1 MLGIYFKHFADR
13 ICQACYSVSVRPMTQ
28 GNIITNKQI
37 LTKWFDLTQCLF
49 ESKSVPLTLLLSSI
63 MLSSIFDFSK
73 ILSLITFYWNFVLT
87 EMAGRERRKTLADSK
102 MKPLRRDLQIPAE
115 DFLIDVME

>member
-1 MLGIYFKHFADR
+1 
-13 ICQACYSVSVRPMTQ
+13 MTQ